1 MKSSPRLLVCA
12 LSWLLLLP
20 STGCFRNPKVR
31 MQKYYDSGLQYAQKG
46 KYQEA
51 AIQFQNAIQIDKNFA
66 DAHYQLARCFLQ
78 QGLWPN
84 AYRELRLTID
94 LAPQNLPAQLDLANL
109 YFGGR
114 RFEDAKQ
121 HADEILKQD
130 PNDLGAQLLLASSDA
145 ELSNFQAAIQEAQRA
160 VELGPDKPT

>member
-66 DAHYQLARCFLQ
+66 DAHYQLARCYFQ

-84 AYRELRLTID
+84 GYRELQVTID
-94 LAPQNLPAQLDLANL
+94 LAPQNWQAQLDLANL
-109 YFGGR
+109 LFGAR
-114 RFEDAKQ
+114 RFA
-121 HADEILKQD
+121 
-130 PNDLGAQLLLASSDA
+130 GAQEHASD
-145 ELSNFQAAIQEAQRA
+145 I
-160 VELGPDKPT
+160 